1 MSGDR
6 NDPSSFYRQQNTS
19 TFQHSNVEAQQRFAS
34 GVLLLTPIG
43 GIARGARA
51 ARWAA
56 HGARRFK
63 YSRGKGFRWRNK
75 KGKFRKPPPSVASD
89 AAAAKAAYSRSRKA
103 VNRRIPLRRARRDVD
118 KWQGR
123 FELATNP
130 RDYLTRKI
138 AGRVVPGG
146 MITTGGVRYLI
157 SSLPSRGSGGPTR
170 ITPTH
175 RRRPK
180 RPGAQDTSDNRSGHT
195 FAPGAKKSSR
205 SGGKRASCPPGHYYS
220 FKHRQCRPSKYRR

>member
-1 MSGDR
+1 MSK
-6 NDPSSFYRQQNTS
+6 NDPTSLYLQQNIS
-19 TFQHSNVEAQQRFAS
+19 TFQSSNVEAQQRFAS

-43 GIARGARA
+43 GLGRAARG

-56 HGARRFK
+56 HGARRFR
-63 YSRGKGFRWRNK
+63 YSKGARKGRYYWKSK

-103 VNRRIPLRRARRDVD
+103 VNRRIPLPRTRRAID

-123 FELATNP
+123 VELATNP

-175 RRRPK
+175 RHRPNQ
-180 RPGAQDTSDNRSGHT
+180 RQG
-195 FAPGAKKSSR
+195 
-205 SGGKRASCPPGHYYS
+205 RASAEHGKHGRTPSRHRKESRGRCPPGHYYS
-220 FKHRQCRPSKYRR
+220 FKHHQCRPSKYRR